1 MGVVEV
7 RKIIHIDMD
16 AFFASVEQRD
26 FPEYRG
32 KPVIVGGDP
41 ASRGVVSTCSYEARK
56 YGIHSAMP
64 TSRAYRL
71 CPHGIFL
78 HPRFEAYKAV
88 SIQIRDI
95 FQRFTDRVEPLS
107 LDEAYLDVTHSDS
120 GFFTATDIAKEIKRL
135 ILEETRLT
143 ASAGV
148 ASTKFVAK
156 VASGFRKP
164 DGLTVIRPEKA
175 EAFIE
180 ALPIGAFYGIGEA
193 TEKKMVALGIHNG
206 KELKTWAEVD
216 LVRHFGKSGRFYYNI
231 ARGIDPRPVENHHV
245 RKSVGAENTFAE
257 NLIDLDSMRT
267 ELLSIAET
275 VSRRLKKI
283 PTSGKTITLKVRYA
297 DFEIATRS
305 VSLPAMVNDVE
316 TLYQTAASALPLTD
330 AGVKEVRLLGISV
343 SNLDLAREEAGSGS
357 SQLELGF

>member
-1 MGVVEV
+1 MGL

-41 ASRGVVSTCSYEARK
+41 KSRGVVSTCSYEARK
-56 YGIHSAMP
+56 FGVHSAMP

-71 CPHGIFL
+71 CPHGIFVS
-78 HPRFEAYKAV
+78 PRFEAYKEV
-88 SIQIRDI
+88 SNQIRDI
-95 FQRFTDRVEPLS
+95 FHRFTDKVEPLS
-107 LDEAYLDVTHSDS
+107 LDEAYLDVTENKL
-120 GFFTATDIAKEIKRL
+120 GMETATDIAKEIKRL
-135 ILEETRLT
+135 ILEETQLT

-148 ASTKFVAK
+148 ADTKFVAK
-156 VASGFRKP
+156 VASGYRKP

-175 EAFIE
+175 QAFIE
-180 ALPIGAFYGIGEA
+180 ALPIGAFYGIGDA
-193 TEKKMVALGIHNG
+193 TEKKMIALGIHNG
-206 KELKTWAEVD
+206 ADLKTWEEVD

-231 ARGIDPRPVENHHV
+231 SRGIDPREVENDHV

-305 VSLPAMVNDVE
+305 VSLQTMVNDVE
-316 TLYQTAASALPLTD
+316 TLYDTAISVLPLTE

-343 SNLDLAREEAGSGS
+343 SNLDLAREEKNDKSG
-357 SQLELGF
+357 QLDLGF

>member
-1 MGVVEV
+1 MALVVQ

-41 ASRGVVSTCSYEARK
+41 KSRGVVSTCSYEARK
-56 YGIHSAMP
+56 FGVHSAMP

-71 CPHGIFL
+71 CPHGIFVS
-78 HPRFEAYKAV
+78 PRFEAYKEV
-88 SIQIRDI
+88 SLQIRDI
-95 FQRFTDRVEPLS
+95 FHRFTDKVEPLS
-107 LDEAYLDVTHSDS
+107 LDEAYLDVTENKL
-120 GFFTATDIAKEIKRL
+120 GMATATDIAKEIKRL
-135 ILEETRLT
+135 ILEETQLT

-148 ASTKFVAK
+148 ANTKFVAK
-156 VASGFRKP
+156 VASGYRKP

-175 EAFIE
+175 QAFIE
-180 ALPIGAFYGIGEA
+180 ALPIGAFYGIGDA
-193 TEKKMVALGIHNG
+193 TEKKMIALGIHNG
-206 KELKTWAEVD
+206 ADLKTWEEAD
-216 LVRHFGKSGRFYYNI
+216 LVKHFGKSGRFYYNI
-231 ARGIDPRPVENHHV
+231 SRGIDPREVENDHV

-305 VSLPAMVNDVE
+305 VSLPTMVNDVE
-316 TLYQTAASALPLTD
+316 TLYNTAIAALPLTE

-343 SNLDLAREEAGSGS
+343 SNLDLAREEKHDQSG
-357 SQLELGF
+357 QLELGF